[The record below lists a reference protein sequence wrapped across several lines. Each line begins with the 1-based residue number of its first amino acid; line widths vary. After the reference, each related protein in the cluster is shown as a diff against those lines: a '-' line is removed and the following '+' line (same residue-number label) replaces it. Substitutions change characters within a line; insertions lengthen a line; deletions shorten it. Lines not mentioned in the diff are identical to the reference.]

1 MITGSFSEI
10 SKQFEDIP
18 TLIYDG
24 PFSDHIERMQPRM
37 TRNKKKISKEEGKR

>member
-37 TRNKKKISKEEGKR
+37 TRNKRKFLKKKEKR